1 MEGFTLVLLIAWLF
15 LLGSFVAMFLMD
27 RAVKETESRKA
38 ASSGQS
44 PVKSGS

>member
-27 RAVKETESRKA
+27 RAVQEAERRKP
-38 ASSGQS
+38 GS
-44 PVKSGS
+44 PDRRPAKGGG